1 MIRDQFYANYIS
13 TLNFVFFII
22 RKLRNTVFFLR
33 AIFEFKIQDFFTVIL
48 KGCILVQNTVNFIQ
62 IEYFFIKIH

>member
-1 MIRDQFYANYIS
+1 MIRGQFYANYIS